1 MQKLIDNKI
10 QLRNWKAGDH
20 KTTCPECSH
29 TRRNKTDQCLSVTIE
44 ADGGAVWKCHHC
56 EWSGAVAGANY
67 KPDRQYVKPVEY
79 KRPQPLYSL
88 KEANSESQPMFDW
101 FKLRGISKE
110 TVLAHHI
117 TRTSNW
123 FGNGEEACYAFPYF
137 KNGVLVNIKY
147 RTKDKKFRQE
157 GGAERTLF
165 GIDVVRANW
174 KVTGKKEII
183 FVEGEMDVL
192 SMCEAGFHNAVTLP
206 DGAPK
211 TAKFDDNDKRFQ
223 ALQNCE
229 WLDEVEKVIVAVD
242 ADEAGQAL
250 KLELIHR
257 FGKDRCW
264 TVEYP
269 NMNDIQCKD
278 ANECLVEH
286 GADVLREVIEHA
298 TPHPIDG
305 LYTVRDYEKEVLNI
319 YDGNVQRALST
330 GFKQLDNIYKVMPST
345 FAVVTGVPN
354 HGKSN
359 FIDQLAVNL
368 ARNHGWK
375 FAVFSP
381 EHSTANHIRRL
392 SEKVVRKPFD
402 EGPSQ
407 RMTKSELGE
416 AMMFLDDKFHFI
428 EAEESVPTIDWL
440 LAKARAACL
449 RHGVKGI
456 IIDPYNEIDA
466 TRDGNKR
473 EDEHIRDLISR
484 CKQFCRTHE
493 VAMWMVAHP
502 AKMQRTQEGIIPAP
516 SLYDV
521 SGSAHWNNMADVGLV
536 IHRDFETDETRIIT
550 RKIREQGLYGNI
562 GECFFKYNLTKHVYE
577 ETQTQPS
584 QNYWTENN

>member
-1 MQKLIDNKI
+1 MI
-10 QLRNWKAGDH
+10 
-20 KTTCPECSH
+20 
-29 TRRNKTDQCLSVTIE
+29 
-44 ADGGAVWKCHHC
+44 
-56 EWSGAVAGANY
+56 
-67 KPDRQYVKPVEY
+67 
-79 KRPQPLYSL
+79 
-88 KEANSESQPMFDW
+88 DW
-101 FKLRGISKE
+101 FKRRGISE
-110 TVLAHHI
+110 RTIRAFQI
-117 TRTSNW
+117 TRTNSW
-123 FGNGEEACYAFPYF
+123 FGDGEEPCYAFPYH
-137 KNGVLVNIKY
+137 KDNTLVNVKY
-147 RTKDKKFRQE
+147 RSKDKKFRQE
-157 GGAERTLF
+157 SGAERTLF
-165 GIDVVRANW
+165 NIDSVKQHWAHTKR
-174 KVTGKKEII
+174 KEVII
-183 FVEGEMDVL
+183 VEGEMDVL
-192 SMCEAGFHNAVTLP
+192 SMWEAGFIYAVTLP

-211 TAKFDDNDKRFQ
+211 TAKFDEHDKRFQ

-229 WLDEVEKVIVAVD
+229 WLHEAEKVIIAVD

-264 TVEYP
+264 TIEYP
-269 NMNDIQCKD
+269 NNNDIQCKD

-286 GADVLREVIEHA
+286 GADVLREIIELA
-298 TPHPIDG
+298 APHPIDG
-305 LYTVRDYEKEVLNI
+305 LYTVRDYEKEVFNI
-319 YDGNVQRALST
+319 YDGNVQKALST
-330 GFKQLDNIYKVMPST
+330 GFKTLDAIYKVMPAT

-368 ARNHGWK
+368 AKDSGWK
-375 FAVFSP
+375 FAIFSP

-392 SEKVVRKPFD
+392 SEKVIAKPFD
-402 EGPSQ
+402 VGPSH
-407 RMTKSELGE
+407 RMSKEELTE
-416 AMMFLDDKFHFI
+416 AMLFLDDRFHFI
-428 EAEESVPTIDWL
+428 EAEESIPSIDWL

-502 AKMQRTQEGIIPAP
+502 AKMQRTQEGIIPPP

-536 IHRDFETDETRIIT
+536 IHRDFETDETRVIT

-562 GECFFKYNLTKHVYE
+562 GECFFKYNLAKHVYE
-577 ETQTQPS
+577 EVDNQVV
-584 QNYWTENN
+584 QNYWTDSD